1 MDKHELM
8 SKRDAILRLAM
19 RRGARKVRLF
29 GSCARGDAGPG
40 SDADFLVEFDP
51 DRSLLDQG
59 GLAMDL
65 EELLGCKVDV
75 VSDHDLRPKF
85 RDRIL
90 KEAVS
95 L

>member
-1 MDKHELM
+1 
-8 SKRDAILRLAM
+8 
-19 RRGARKVRLF
+19 
-29 GSCARGDAGPG
+29 
-40 SDADFLVEFDP
+40 
-51 DRSLLDQG
+51 
-59 GLAMDL
+59 MDL

>member
-1 MDKHELM
+1 MDRNALM
-8 SKRDAILRLAM
+8 AKREAILQLAR
-19 RRGARKVRLF
+19 RRGARKVSVF
-29 GSCARGDAGPG
+29 GSLARGDAGAL

-51 DRSLLDQG
+51 GRSLLDQG

-75 VSDHDLRPKF
+75 VSDRGLRPRF
-85 RDRIL
+85 RDRVHR
-90 KEAVS
+90 EAVP